1 MRIRTCL
8 LLLILMISAC
18 QQESTDTE
26 RYVVSDLLG
35 VQDNEG
41 YSRAVDVRAFSF
53 PRDHGAHPDFR
64 SEWWYLTG
72 NLKDEA
78 GKDFGF
84 QVTLFRNAVRPDIE
98 SSASSWRT
106 RQVWMVHAALTDLAA
121 GTHQSH
127 ERFVRQGAGLAGVT
141 QSPVRVW
148 VEDMQLSIQDDGQM
162 SVLVPADAFRL
173 ELDLVPLT
181 PLVLQGDRGLSQKS
195 PQPGNASYYY
205 SLPRLQATGR
215 IIHNN
220 EVHKV
225 TGLAWLDREWST
237 SALGPEQ
244 AGWDWFALQFADG
257 RNLMY
262 YQLRRKDG
270 GIDASSSGSISDATG
285 KIRTLSADEVSLQPL
300 RYWSAGDRRYPVEWR
315 MKIRGEPATWHIR
328 TLLDEQEMRHS
339 VRYWEGAVEV
349 VEDGNS
355 RPLGRGYLEMTGYR

>member
-1 MRIRTCL
+1 MLIRACL
-8 LLLILMISAC
+8 LSFMLLISAC
-18 QQESTDTE
+18 QQEAPDAE
-26 RYVVSDLLG
+26 RYDVSELLG
-35 VQDNEG
+35 GQDNEG

-72 NLKDEA
+72 NLQDEA
-78 GKDFGF
+78 REEFGF
-84 QVTLFRNAVRPDIE
+84 QVTLFRNAVRPEIKT
-98 SSASSWRT
+98 SPSSWRT
-106 RQVWMVHAALTDLAA
+106 RQVWMAHVALTDLAA
-121 GTHQSH
+121 GTHKSQ
-127 ERFVRQGAGLAGVT
+127 ERFVRQGAGLAGVSR
-141 QSPVRVW
+141 SPVRVW
-148 VEDMQLSIQDDGQM
+148 VEDWQLLIKNDGHMSMQ
-162 SVLVPADAFRL
+162 VPADDFQL
-173 ELDLVPLT
+173 ELDLVPQT
-181 PLVLQGDRGLSQKS
+181 PVVLQGDRGLSQKS
-195 PQPGNASYYY
+195 EEPGNASYYY

-215 IIHNN
+215 IIRDS

-285 KIRTLSADEVSLQPL
+285 KLRSLAADEVSLEPL
-300 RYWSAGDRRYPVEWR
+300 RYWSVGDRRYPVEWR
-315 MKIRGEPATWHIR
+315 MKISGEPVTWRIR
-328 TLLDEQEMRHS
+328 SLLDEQEMRHS

-349 VEDGNS
+349 MEDGSS